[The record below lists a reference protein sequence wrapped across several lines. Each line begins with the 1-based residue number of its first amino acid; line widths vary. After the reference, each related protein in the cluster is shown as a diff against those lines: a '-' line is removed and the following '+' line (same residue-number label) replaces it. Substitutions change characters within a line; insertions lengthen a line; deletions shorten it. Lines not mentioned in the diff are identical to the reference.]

1 MGCLTIYPKVS
12 VLITNYNYDV
22 YLMECIGSVLKQTYP
37 NIEIVVV
44 DDGSTD
50 KSLQI
55 LRRYEES
62 KRIKLI
68 THDKNYGYQKAIN
81 TAIKGSSG
89 EYLMVLDSDDALK
102 NNYVEVLINHIKIH
116 KCDAAYPQL
125 IYTHHYINRVITHV
139 LKPFTY
145 IEGSIAREGGNNN
158 CANMMLFSRKC
169 LKCMQ
174 LTPNQWRNEQY
185 KSQGDVEWIFRFFRC
200 GFKLCH
206 VEELLYLRRCHG
218 KRPWGGASISTL
230 NEILNEELKLRK
242 LERKK

>member
-1 MGCLTIYPKVS
+1 MYLQECINS
-12 VLITNYNYDV
+12 VLT
-22 YLMECIGSVLKQTYP
+22 QTYQ

-50 KSLQI
+50 KSIQL
-55 LRRYEES
+55 LKRYED
-62 KRIKLI
+62 KKLI
-68 THDKNYGYQKAIN
+68 RLVIHDKNYGYQKAIN
-81 TAIKGSSG
+81 TAIKESSG

-102 NNYVEVLINHIKIH
+102 KNCVEVLMNRIKSNR
-116 KCDAAYPQL
+116 CDASYPQL
-125 IYTHHYINRVITHV
+125 IYTSGRLDRTINHV

-145 IEGSIAREGGNNN
+145 IEGSIVRESGNNN

-174 LTPNQWRNEQY
+174 LSPNQWRDEQY

-206 VEELLYLRRCHG
+206 VKELLYLRRCHG
-218 KRPWGGASISTL
+218 RRPWSGASVSTL
-230 NEILNEELKLRK
+230 NKILDKELKLRK
-242 LERKK
+242 LERNE